1 METYP
6 LVEPLI
12 KERDAIYESLTYS
25 SELYVSGGLIWKKVG
40 IYKNKH
46 FLLETLL

>member
-25 SELYVSGGLIWKKVG
+25 SEL
-40 IYKNKH
+40 
-46 FLLETLL
+46 